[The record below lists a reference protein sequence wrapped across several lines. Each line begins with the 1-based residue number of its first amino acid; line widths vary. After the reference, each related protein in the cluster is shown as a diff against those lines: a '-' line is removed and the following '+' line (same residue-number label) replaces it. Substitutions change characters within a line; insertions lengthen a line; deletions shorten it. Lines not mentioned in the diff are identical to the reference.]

1 MAGVNTGLAVLA
13 FFIVIGPL
21 ILFHELGHYLAA
33 KWNNIEVEEFGFG
46 YPPRLLTLFKIG
58 ETRFTLNAIPL
69 GGFVRPVGEDD
80 PDAEGGLATATPWA
94 RLQVLAAGSIAN
106 FMVGIILLMI
116 MFMVGAPEDV
126 GAQISL
132 VVEDSPAEQAGL
144 LPEDI
149 IREVNGTP
157 VLESADLVRLITNNV
172 GETIELTIERGGD
185 VFTTE
190 LIPRTEVPEGEGP
203 IGIAFQPLQE
213 VRSYGPIQA
222 FTKTVEQLGQIARGF
237 VEFPALVIQ
246 QQIPARFLRPMSP
259 VGISQIGGEAISVS
273 VEENALWPII
283 RLTAVISFALGFTNL
298 LPIPALDGGRI
309 AFVFIELIRGRPI
322 DPRREAIVHFVGF
335 AVLLTTMLLFV
346 YFDITD
352 PLLDATMQP

>member
-1 MAGVNTGLAVLA
+1 MAGVDTGLAVLA

-80 PDAEGGLATATPWA
+80 PSAEGGLATASKSA

-106 FMVGIILLMI
+106 FIVGIILLMI
-116 MFMVGAPEDV
+116 MFMVGAPTDV
-126 GAQISL
+126 GAQISI
-132 VVEDSPAEQAGL
+132 VVEGSPAEAAGL
-144 LPEDI
+144 IADDI
-149 IREVNGTP
+149 ILEVNGTP
-157 VLESADLVRLITNNV
+157 VNASAELVPLITDNL
-172 GETIELTIERGGD
+172 GEAIELTIQRGEE
-185 VFTTE
+185 VFTTT
-190 LIPRTEVPEGEGP
+190 LVPRTEVPDGEGP
-203 IGIAFQPLQE
+203 IGIAFRPVQE
-213 VRSYGPIQA
+213 VQRFGPIEA
-222 FTKTVEQLGQIARGF
+222 FVQTMEQLVLIARGF

-273 VEENALWPII
+273 VEENALWPVI

-309 AFVFIELIRGRPI
+309 MFVVIEAIRGKPI
-322 DPRREAIVHFVGF
+322 DPRREAMVHFVGF
-335 AVLLTTMLLFV
+335 ALLLTTMLLFV

-352 PLLDATMQP
+352 PLIQP

>member
-1 MAGVNTGLAVLA
+1 MAGVDTGLAVLA

-33 KWNNIEVEEFGFG
+33 KWNNIQVEEFGFG
-46 YPPRLLTLFKIG
+46 YPPRLITLFKIG

-80 PDAEGGLATATPWA
+80 PDAEGGLATATKWA

-106 FMVGIILLMI
+106 FIVGILLLMA
-116 MFMVGAPEDV
+116 MFMIGAPVDV

-132 VVEDSPAEQAGL
+132 VAENSPAEAVGL
-144 LPEDI
+144 EVGDV
-149 IREVNGTP
+149 IREVDGQP
-157 VLESADLVRLITNNV
+157 VNESGDLVRLISASV
-172 GETIELTIERGGD
+172 GESIALTIERGD
-185 VFTTE
+185 ETFTTE
-190 LIPRTEVPEGEGP
+190 LVPRTEVPEGEGP

-213 VRSYGPIQA
+213 VRAYGPIQA
-222 FTKTVEQLGQIARGF
+222 FVETMEQLVLIARGF
-237 VEFPALVIQ
+237 VEFPALIIQ

-259 VGISQIGGEAISVS
+259 VGISQIGGQAIEVS
-273 VEENALWPII
+273 VAENQLWPII

-309 AFVFIELIRGRPI
+309 MFVLLEFVRGKPI

-352 PLLDATMQP
+352 PLIQP